1 MSVRPQLRVV
11 PDRYTTASLAEELRE
26 LRKLAKDRR
35 VASLALFRN
44 GKRPPSPRPPKSP
57 RDRTPL
63 AA

>member
-1 MSVRPQLRVV
+1 MSVRPQLTVV
-11 PDRYTTASLAEELRE
+11 PDRNTMAALAEELRE

-35 VASLALFRN
+35 VASLVLFRN
-44 GKRPPSPRPPKSP
+44 GRCPLATRPTKSP